1 MKIYTLV
8 IAYNDV
14 TEEIE
19 YISEEIEGSAKSV
32 LEESGVVK
40 IGDYF
45 DEDDLDFISGCYIIG
60 EA

>member
-8 IAYNDV
+8 IAYNDD